1 MTGDDVR
8 QWIAGH
14 LDVPAE
20 QLVELDRRP
29 LPLLATPG
37 SFVVV
42 TVRDRATGAVRD
54 VAIEEQTGRL
64 VDAAELRERDRSAI
78 DQRSALSPRL
88 RRLLLRHPGLDVVDV
103 TVTRGDGTVT
113 QEATGAAGVL
123 ALADDPRVVR
133 VEPAGDTVIPD

>member
-8 QWIAGH
+8 RWIAVH
-14 LDVPAE
+14 LDVPVD
-20 QLVELDRRP
+20 QLVELDRQP

-37 SFVVV
+37 SYVVV
-42 TVRDRATGAVRD
+42 TVRDRVSGAVRD
-54 VAIEEQTGRL
+54 VAMEERTGR
-64 VDAAELRERDRSAI
+64 VADAAELRERDRSAL

-88 RRLLLRHPGLDVVDV
+88 RRILLRHPGLDAVDV
-103 TVTRGDGTVT
+103 TVTHRDGAVT
-113 QEATGAAGVL
+113 RERTGTAGVV